1 VERVS
6 LSFPSSNFSATAI
19 LRLKFVVCMSFMID
33 FMIMDLEGQADVKRE
48 RN

>member
-1 VERVS
+1 
-6 LSFPSSNFSATAI
+6 
-19 LRLKFVVCMSFMID
+19 VCMSFMID